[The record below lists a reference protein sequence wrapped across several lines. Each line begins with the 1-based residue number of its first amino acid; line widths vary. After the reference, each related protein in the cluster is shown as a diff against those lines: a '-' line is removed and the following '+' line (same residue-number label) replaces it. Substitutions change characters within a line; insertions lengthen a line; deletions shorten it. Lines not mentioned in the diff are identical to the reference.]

1 VSFILDALRKSDAER
16 QRQGA
21 PGLADIRYGRRPVQR
36 STWVP
41 ILVLVLA
48 ANLLV
53 MGWLWFRERPSGS
66 PAAPVAATAAA
77 PVAAPPAAPAPL
89 PAAPAPLPLPAEV
102 RSLAEEAAAVPEGA
116 GELSMPGDPDIST
129 GDAEAAAPPLP
140 GDEEPDPLLAG
151 FPAPPPV
158 AAVQPPPASTSRIR
172 DDPGLPTSQQLIAAG
187 TLRVPDMSL
196 ELHVYSGDPER
207 RFVIINGRRYREGAA
222 LTEGPVVEAINA
234 EGVILDNQGTRF
246 ILLPK

>member
-1 VSFILDALRKSDAER
+1 MSFILDALRKSDAER

-41 ILVLVLA
+41 ILVVVLA

-66 PAAPVAATAAA
+66 PAAPVAAT
-77 PVAAPPAAPAPL
+77 PAAPAPL
-89 PAAPAPLPLPAEV
+89 PAAPAPLPVPAEV

-116 GELSMPGDPDIST
+116 GELSMPGDPDITT
-129 GDAEAAAPPLP
+129 GDAGAAAPPLP
-140 GDEEPDPLLAG
+140 GDEEPDALLDG
-151 FPAPPPV
+151 FAAPPPV

-234 EGVILDNQGTRF
+234 EGVILDSQGTRF